1 MSFLPCLEQADFCWL
16 TILIHSILYILI
28 SNPLHQL
35 GHTFLP
41 CVLAG
46 LSNAPQ
52 YLVKNNES
60 LEKGCML
67 AGDVDSVVLP
77 IDACGGDGTL
87 AFSRRKRNK
96 V

>member
-1 MSFLPCLEQADFCWL
+1 M
-16 TILIHSILYILI
+16 
-28 SNPLHQL
+28 
-35 GHTFLP
+35 
-41 CVLAG
+41 LAG

-77 IDACGGDGTL
+77 IDACGGDGAL
-87 AFSRRKRNK
+87 AFARRKRNK